1 MIIFQLEG
9 ESDGSDDDEDESG
22 GRRSSRYVPPKLAP
36 MHYEGDETAASRQE
50 KLLERAKRRALS
62 SSMVRELQEEY
73 LDAPSE
79 LGSRVDS
86 GAGPS
91 GPSKADLERQE
102 YEETYFTRLPVPK
115 EKRKKRP
122 NSSVN
127 AMANE
132 LTNFGSD
139 FQALEGEST
148 PKRSKKT
155 PKGKK
160 MPKGKKGGTEMRIQW
175 GTL

>member
-1 MIIFQLEG
+1 
-9 ESDGSDDDEDESG
+9 
-22 GRRSSRYVPPKLAP
+22 

-73 LDAPSE
+73 LDAPTE
-79 LGSRVDS
+79 LGSRVDA
-86 GAGPS
+86 GPGPS

-102 YEETYFTRLPVPK
+102 YEETYFTRLPVQK

-122 NSSVN
+122 NTSVN
-127 AMANE
+127 SMANE

-148 PKRSKKT
+148 PKRTKKSL
-155 PKGKK
+155 KGKK
-160 MPKGKKGGTEMRIQW
+160 APKGKKGEIDFCPTQLLWI
-175 GTL
+175 